1 MPNDAEAR
9 EAGCLNYRPL
19 TPLVQTPLFQWMLH
33 PRDEARTH
41 KEADVHVIER
51 SVVIDDLSVWTSTR
65 RLGR

>member
-9 EAGCLNYRPL
+9 EAGCPNYRPPTRL
-19 TPLVQTPLFQWMLH
+19 EQTLLFQWPLR

-41 KEADVHVIER
+41 EEADVHVMGR
-51 SVVIDDLSVWTSTR
+51 RVVIDDLSVWTSTR

>member
-9 EAGCLNYRPL
+9 EAGCLNYRPP
-19 TPLVQTPLFQWMLH
+19 TPLVQTPLFQSPLH

-41 KEADVHVIER
+41 KEADVYVMGHR
-51 SVVIDDLSVWTSTR
+51 VVIDDLSVWTSTR